1 MKKYLQNQNRIIE
14 VVDSYKNIYP
24 EDYKAVCKMMEEKRK
39 DLRNKYAEVKGSK
52 LLKRALFEIPETL
65 DNFLSIKLT
74 ADERDWF
81 KTKEGS
87 IWFAKQFKEFA
98 SAKVYD

>member
-1 MKKYLQNQNRIIE
+1 MKKNIQNQSRIIE
-14 VVDSYKNIYP
+14 VVDSYKNLYP
-24 EDYKAVCKMMEEKRK
+24 KDYEEVCKMMEEKRK
-39 DLRNKYAEVKGSK
+39 DLKNKYAEIDSK

-74 ADERDWF
+74 PDERTWF

-98 SAKVYD
+98 SAKVI